1 MVDYYHP
8 HCRQAVPLLKNRV
21 EYILDIHGN
30 IDGGKIVASS
40 SDRLVRAYDSSTFAL
55 LGTYQGH
62 KDTITS
68 LACANQSPTIFFT
81 SSADKCV
88 AIWDQRVSDRPIC
101 RLRSQNE
108 VQAVAVNKKD
118 FLLATACE
126 EEIQFYDI
134 RKIAATAG
142 APKLGA
148 YSDLHSNLITHLLF
162 CPNNDDLL
170 ISGGEDGLICICN
183 TSIGEA
189 EEAVESVL
197 NTDCA
202 MRRVGCFGPDLEGLY
217 CLSAIE
223 TASFWHHPS
232 AQRIVQYN
240 SLREEQSI
248 DYLVDCFEEEGK
260 LRLLAGCFDG
270 SLRLLNVEPHGC
282 EALASLEGGHK
293 EMVRCSTLLSNG
305 LLCTGAE
312 DGQLVGWKRG
322 PSQDPILLSHVDGS
336 EEEVLAE
343 DDEEEERVK
352 REECGEGEEDPNKVE
367 AAAEAA
373 EVTTTT
379 TTKTSRGGRGE
390 GKKRKRMRK
399 QSQS

>member
-1 MVDYYHP
+1 MMGDYHP

-30 IDGGKIVASS
+30 LDGGKIVASS

-101 RLRSQNE
+101 RLRAQNE
-108 VQAVAVNKKD
+108 VQAIAVNKKD
-118 FLLATACE
+118 FLLAAACE

-142 APKLGA
+142 APKLGV

-162 CPNNDDLL
+162 SPKNDDLL
-170 ISGGEDGLICICN
+170 ISGGEDGLICLCN

-248 DYLVDCFEEEGK
+248 DYLIDCFEEEGK

-282 EALASLEGGHK
+282 EALTSLEGGHK
-293 EMVRCSTLLSNG
+293 EMVRKMASWL
-305 LLCTGAE
+305 
-312 DGQLVGWKRG
+312 
-322 PSQDPILLSHVDGS
+322 DGS
-336 EEEVLAE
+336 VGQAKILSFS
-343 DDEEEERVK
+343 VMW
-352 REECGEGEEDPNKVE
+352 
-367 AAAEAA
+367 
-373 EVTTTT
+373 TTL
-379 TTKTSRGGRGE
+379 
-390 GKKRKRMRK
+390 KK
-399 QSQS
+399 